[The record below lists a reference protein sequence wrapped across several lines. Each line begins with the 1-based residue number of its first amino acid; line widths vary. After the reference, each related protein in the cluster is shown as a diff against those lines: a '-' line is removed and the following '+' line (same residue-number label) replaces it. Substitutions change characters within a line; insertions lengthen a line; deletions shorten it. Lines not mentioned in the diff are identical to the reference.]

1 MKKTELHKLN
11 AQELTEEAKRL
22 RKQLFDM
29 RTQAVTEKLENPM
42 QIRNL
47 KRELA
52 QLLTE
57 QRSRQ
62 LQAKA

>member
-1 MKKTELHKLN
+1 MKKSELHKLN
-11 AQELTEEAKRL
+11 TQELTEEAKRL

>member
-22 RKQLFDM
+22 RKQLFDL